1 MEDEDLEELK
11 SQDELKK
18 EVGAADDDDGYEV
31 VEEGE
36 EAAVEEAADA
46 KPPATQRTPEQ
57 TRLAELEAEI
67 AELKAKSTQGDS
79 DRNRELNERLD
90 KLDKDKEADV
100 LARFNARRDQVK
112 KELRAAKEAGDTDK
126 EMELTDLLTKMNAAE
141 IVANSQR
148 RERPDPAQSRRPQ
161 PTQQREPPTN
171 EARDWY
177 MRNRGWFGTQANA
190 KATAY
195 AKTVDQALFLE
206 GFDKNTPAYFD
217 ELDKR
222 VGRVYP
228 TLITPRQGAATVK
241 RQTGSATAPTARGAS
256 PRKGDITTADGR
268 LKLTPKRHQVA
279 SMLGILDDPAKMKAY
294 KQELRAS
301 NARAA
306 AGGTR

>member
-1 MEDEDLEELK
+1 MDEDLEELK

-18 EVGAADDDDGYEV
+18 EVGAADDDEGYEV

-36 EAAVEEAADA
+36 DAAAEAEDA
-46 KPPATQRTPEQ
+46 KPPATQLTPEQ
-57 TRLAELEAEI
+57 VRLRELEAEI
-67 AELKAKSTQGDS
+67 ADLKAKGSQGDS
-79 DRNRELNERLD
+79 DRNRELTERLD

-126 EMELTDLLTKMNAAE
+126 EMELTDVLTKMNAAE

-148 RERPDPAQSRRPQ
+148 REPPPNSNR
-161 PTQQREPPTN
+161 TQQRQPQREAPTN
-171 EARDWY
+171 EAREWY
-177 MRNRGWFGTQANA
+177 MRNRSWFGTKENA

-195 AKTVDQALFLE
+195 AKTIDQALYLE

-228 TLITPRQGAATVK
+228 TLVTPKQGAAPVVK
-241 RQTGSATAPTARGAS
+241 RGSATAPTARGAS
-256 PRKGDITTADGR
+256 PRKADLTTADGR

-279 SMLGILDDPAKMKAY
+279 SMLGILDDPEKMKAY
-294 KQELRAS
+294 KQELKAS

-306 AGGTR
+306 AGGNR